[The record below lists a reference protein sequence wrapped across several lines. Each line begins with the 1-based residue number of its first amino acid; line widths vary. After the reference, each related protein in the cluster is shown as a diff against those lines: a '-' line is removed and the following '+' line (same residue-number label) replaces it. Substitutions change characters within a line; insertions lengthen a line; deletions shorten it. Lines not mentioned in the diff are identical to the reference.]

1 MKKLDNNGKHTKI
14 DVKRNDEIGYLM
26 KTFNT
31 MSYNIDYLVN
41 VNYREKL
48 TRKEAQIK
56 ALQSQINP
64 HFIFNTLEN
73 INWLAQ
79 LNGINEI
86 STTVTVLTNIM
97 EASICRGSKL
107 VTLWEELT
115 YVESYIDIFKVRFSD
130 KFSIIRNISEDT
142 LDIKIPKLLIEPIV
156 ENAINHGI
164 ERVSRQGVLVINSF
178 IKGDDF
184 VIEVND
190 NGIGMKKE
198 VKDFIRNCKIIILSG
213 YRDFEYMQS
222 AIKLGAFDYILKP
235 SKVNDIVAVVK
246 RAVEKINE
254 EKEKER
260 SICGL
265 EIKGYR
271 VITVRIFNV
280 DNDLKNFRI
289 QGISELFKESFES
302 IGSILCS
309 EVSRDKFVYIVQYDE
324 SKDKNIEIE
333 KKLDEFIK
341 QVNEYYS
348 FKIYA
353 GISEYG
359 SGLFE
364 LNSRL
369 NESLMDLNLKKSDIG
384 YKDIKEEKKDMKES
398 KVISL
403 SIRKTLDYINE
414 HYNQNITL
422 NDMAEYNGISPYY
435 LSRLFTKETGK
446 NFVDYV
452 NEVRIKKAKE
462 LLREDNYKYYE
473 IAEMVGINDS
483 HYFSKIF
490 KKYTGITPSE
500 YKREKC

>member
-1 MKKLDNNGKHTKI
+1 MYKILIIDDEAIIRRGLKNIIDWESLDCVVCDEAGNGVEAI
-14 DVKRNDEIGYLM
+14 DKVKTHMPDIIIVDIKMPGMNGIEL
-26 KTFNT
+26 
-31 MSYNIDYLVN
+31 
-41 VNYREKL
+41 
-48 TRKEAQIK
+48 IK
-56 ALQSQINP
+56 A
-64 HFIFNTLEN
+64 
-73 INWLAQ
+73 
-79 LNGINEI
+79 
-86 STTVTVLTNIM
+86 
-97 EASICRGSKL
+97 
-107 VTLWEELT
+107 
-115 YVESYIDIFKVRFSD
+115 
-130 KFSIIRNISEDT
+130 
-142 LDIKIPKLLIEPIV
+142 
-156 ENAINHGI
+156 
-164 ERVSRQGVLVINSF
+164 
-178 IKGDDF
+178 
-184 VIEVND
+184 
-190 NGIGMKKE
+190 
-198 VKDFIRNCKIIILSG
+198 VKDIVKKCKIIILSG

-235 SKVNDIVAVVK
+235 SKVNDIVDVVK
-246 RAVEKINE
+246 RAVGKIKE
-254 EKEKER
+254 ENQKEHEINKLRDDAESSIKALQNKFLYELLVTEEVNKEEIEKER

-265 EIKGYR
+265 EINGYR

-280 DNDLKNFRI
+280 DNDSENFRI

-302 IGSILCS
+302 IGSILSS
-309 EVSRDKFVYIVQYDE
+309 ELSRDKFVYIVQYEE
-324 SKDKNIEIE
+324 STEQDNEIE

-359 SGLFE
+359 NGLFE
-364 LNSRL
+364 LNNRL

-414 HYNQNITL
+414 HYSQNITL